1 MGYLMKKML
10 KMRVDL
16 ITIFPEYFAPLKL
29 SLFGKAQ
36 EAGLVE
42 VEIHY
47 LRAFTQDK
55 HKTVDDAPYGGGP
68 GMVMSPV
75 VWGEAIDS
83 VLKNAVS
90 KPALVVPTPSGKV
103 FNQEMAIKL
112 ASFDHLVFI
121 NGRYEGIDSR
131 VVEHYQQSGE
141 FSEVLEISIGDYVLA
156 GGEVASLVILEA
168 TSRLV
173 NGVLGNEDSVSD
185 DSFAPGSMQNLLEGP
200 IYTRP
205 ASWRGL
211 EVPEVL
217 ISGDHAKIAQWRKD
231 EAIKRTSKFRPDLKA

>member
-1 MGYLMKKML
+1 MKKML

-16 ITIFPEYFAPLKL
+16 ITIFPDYFAPLTL

-42 VEIHY
+42 VEIHD
-47 LRAFTQDK
+47 LRTFTLDK

-75 VWGEAIDS
+75 VWGDAIDS
-83 VLKNAVS
+83 VLRQTKS
-90 KPALVVPTPSGKV
+90 KPVLVVPTPSGNV

-112 ASFDHLVFI
+112 ASFEHLVFI

-168 TSRLV
+168 TSRLI
-173 NGVLGNEDSVSD
+173 NGVLGNEDSVTD
-185 DSFAPGSMQNLLEGP
+185 DSFAPGAMQNLLEGP

-205 ASWRGL
+205 ASWQGL
-211 EVPEVL
+211 NVPEVL
-217 ISGDHAKIAQWRKD
+217 MSGDHAKIAQWRKD
-231 EAIKRTSKFRPDLKA
+231 EAIKRTRKFRPDLQA

>member
-1 MGYLMKKML
+1 
-10 KMRVDL
+10 
-16 ITIFPEYFAPLKL
+16 
-29 SLFGKAQ
+29 
-36 EAGLVE
+36 VE
-42 VEIHY
+42 VEIHD
-47 LRAFTQDK
+47 LRSFTLDK
-55 HKTVDDAPYGGGP
+55 HKTVDDSPYGGGP

-75 VWGEAIDS
+75 VWGDAIDS
-83 VLKNAVS
+83 VLRQTKS
-90 KPALVVPTPSGKV
+90 KPVLVVPTPSGKV

-168 TSRLV
+168 TSRLI
-173 NGVLGNEDSVSD
+173 NGVLGNEDSVTD
-185 DSFAPGSMQNLLEGP
+185 DSFAPGDMQNLLEGP

-205 ASWRGL
+205 ASWQGL
-211 EVPEVL
+211 NVPEVL

-231 EAIKRTSKFRPDLKA
+231 EAIKRTRKFRPDLKA

>member
-1 MGYLMKKML
+1 
-10 KMRVDL
+10 MRVDL
-16 ITIFPEYFAPLKL
+16 ITIFPDYFAPLKL

-42 VEIHY
+42 VEIHD
-47 LRAFTQDK
+47 LRSFTLDK
-55 HKTVDDAPYGGGP
+55 HKTVDDSPYGGGP

-75 VWGEAIDS
+75 VWGDAIDS
-83 VLKNAVS
+83 VLRQTKS
-90 KPALVVPTPSGKV
+90 KPVLVVPTPSGKV

-141 FSEVLEISIGDYVLA
+141 FDYVLA

-168 TSRLV
+168 TSRLI
-173 NGVLGNEDSVSD
+173 NGVLGNEDSVTD
-185 DSFAPGSMQNLLEGP
+185 DSFAPGDMQNLLEGP

-205 ASWRGL
+205 ASWQGL
-211 EVPEVL
+211 NVPEVL

-231 EAIKRTSKFRPDLKA
+231 EAIKRTRKFRPDLQA

>member
-1 MGYLMKKML
+1 MKKML

-16 ITIFPEYFAPLKL
+16 ITIFPEYFSPLKL

-42 VEIHY
+42 VKIHD
-47 LRAFTQDK
+47 LRSFTIDK

-68 GMVMSPV
+68 GMVMSAV
-75 VWGEAIDS
+75 VWGEAIDA
-83 VLKNAVS
+83 VLKQAKT
-90 KPALVVPTPSGKV
+90 KPVLVVPTPSGNV

-141 FSEVLEISIGDYVLA
+141 FSDVIEVSIGDYVLA
-156 GGEVASLVILEA
+156 GGEVAALVILEA
-168 TSRLV
+168 TSRLI
-173 NGVLGNEDSVSD
+173 NGVIGNEDSVTD
-185 DSFAPGSMQNLLEGP
+185 DSFAPGEMQNLLEGP

-205 ASWRGL
+205 PSWQGL
-211 EVPEVL
+211 DVPEVL
-217 ISGDHAKIAQWRKD
+217 LSGDHAKIAQWRKD
-231 EAIKRTSKFRPDLKA
+231 EALKRTRKFRPELQA

>member
-1 MGYLMKKML
+1 
-10 KMRVDL
+10 MRVDL
-16 ITIFPEYFAPLKL
+16 ITIFPDYFAPLKL

-42 VEIHY
+42 VEILD
-47 LRAFTQDK
+47 LRSFTLDK
-55 HKTVDDAPYGGGP
+55 HKTVDDSPYGGGP

-75 VWGEAIDS
+75 VWGDAIDS
-83 VLKNAVS
+83 VLRQTKS
-90 KPALVVPTPSGKV
+90 KPVLVVPTPSGNV

-112 ASFDHLVFI
+112 ASFEHLVFI

-168 TSRLV
+168 TSRLI
-173 NGVLGNEDSVSD
+173 NGVLGNEDSVTD
-185 DSFAPGSMQNLLEGP
+185 DSFAPGQMQNLLEGP

-205 ASWRGL
+205 ASWQGL
-211 EVPEVL
+211 NVPEVL

-231 EAIKRTSKFRPDLKA
+231 EAIKRTRKFRPDLKA

>member
-1 MGYLMKKML
+1 
-10 KMRVDL
+10 MRVDL
-16 ITIFPEYFAPLKL
+16 ITIFPDYFAPLKL

-42 VEIHY
+42 VEIHD
-47 LRAFTQDK
+47 LRAFTLDK

-68 GMVMSPV
+68 GRVMSPV
-75 VWGEAIDS
+75 VWGDAIDS
-83 VLKNAVS
+83 VLRQTKS
-90 KPALVVPTPSGKV
+90 KPVLVVPTPSGNV

-112 ASFDHLVFI
+112 ASFEHLVFI

-168 TSRLV
+168 TSRLI
-173 NGVLGNEDSVSD
+173 NGVLGNEDSVTD
-185 DSFAPGSMQNLLEGP
+185 DSFAPGAMQNLLEGP

-205 ASWRGL
+205 ASWQGL
-211 EVPEVL
+211 NVPEVL
-217 ISGDHAKIAQWRKD
+217 MSGDHAKIAQWRKD
-231 EAIKRTSKFRPDLKA
+231 EAIKRTRKFRPDLQA

>member
-1 MGYLMKKML
+1 
-10 KMRVDL
+10 MRVDL
-16 ITIFPEYFAPLKL
+16 ITIFPDYFAPLKL

-42 VEIHY
+42 VEIHD
-47 LRAFTQDK
+47 LRAFTLDK

-68 GMVMSPV
+68 GMVMAPV
-75 VWGEAIDS
+75 VWGDAIDS
-83 VLKNAVS
+83 VLRQAKN
-90 KPALVVPTPSGKV
+90 KPVLVVPTPSGKV

-112 ASFDHLVFI
+112 ASFEHLVFI

-168 TSRLV
+168 TSRLI
-173 NGVLGNEDSVSD
+173 NGVLGNEDSVTD
-185 DSFAPGSMQNLLEGP
+185 DSFAPGAMQNLLEGP

-205 ASWRGL
+205 ASWQGL
-211 EVPEVL
+211 NVPEVL

-231 EAIKRTSKFRPDLKA
+231 EAIKRTRKFRPDLQA

>member
-1 MGYLMKKML
+1 
-10 KMRVDL
+10 MRVDL
-16 ITIFPEYFAPLKL
+16 ITIFPDYFAPLKL

-42 VEIHY
+42 VEIHD
-47 LRAFTQDK
+47 LRAFTLDK

-75 VWGEAIDS
+75 VWGDAIDS
-83 VLKNAVS
+83 VLRQTKS
-90 KPALVVPTPSGKV
+90 KPVLVVPTPSGKV

-112 ASFDHLVFI
+112 ASFEHLIFI

-168 TSRLV
+168 TSRLI
-173 NGVLGNEDSVSD
+173 NGVLGNEDSVTD
-185 DSFAPGSMQNLLEGP
+185 DSFAPGAMQNLLEGP

-205 ASWRGL
+205 ASWQGL
-211 EVPEVL
+211 NVPEVL
-217 ISGDHAKIAQWRKD
+217 MSGDHAKIAQWRKD
-231 EAIKRTSKFRPDLKA
+231 EAIKRTRKFRPDLQA

>member
-1 MGYLMKKML
+1 
-10 KMRVDL
+10 MRVDL
-16 ITIFPEYFAPLKL
+16 ITIFPGYFAPLKL

-42 VEIHY
+42 VEIHD
-47 LRAFTQDK
+47 LRSFTLDK
-55 HKTVDDAPYGGGP
+55 HKTVDDSPYGGGP

-75 VWGEAIDS
+75 VWGDAIDS
-83 VLKNAVS
+83 VLKLAKT
-90 KPALVVPTPSGKV
+90 KPVLVVPTPSGNV
-103 FNQEMAIKL
+103 FNQEIAIKL

-156 GGEVASLVILEA
+156 GGEVASIVILEA
-168 TSRLV
+168 TSRLI
-173 NGVLGNEDSVSD
+173 NGVLGNEDSVTD
-185 DSFAPGSMQNLLEGP
+185 DSFAPGEMQNLLEGP

-205 ASWRGL
+205 ASWQGL
-211 EVPEVL
+211 NVPEVL

-231 EAIKRTSKFRPDLKA
+231 EAKKRTRKFRPDLKA